1 MFRGEPG
8 RVRHNFMHVENR
20 EGERVLRSMA
30 RSIPLRL
37 ARPEL
42 ALALA

>member
-8 RVRHNFMHVENR
+8 RVRHHFMHVENR
-20 EGERVLRSMA
+20 EGEGVLRSMA
-30 RSIPLRL
+30 CSIPLRL

>member
-1 MFRGEPG
+1 
-8 RVRHNFMHVENR
+8 MHVENR

-30 RSIPLRL
+30 GSIPLRL